1 MKKILLLIACLFL
14 ACGCNHKV
22 EYQKID
28 LDQAKE
34 KINKGAYLIDV
45 RSKEEYKIGHIKG
58 ALNIPVEEIEN
69 PDKKIITKTDTII
82 VYCRSGSRS
91 KQAALKLI
99 EKGYKHVYDFGAMG
113 NWK

>member
-14 ACGCNHKV
+14 ACGCNHKM

-45 RSKEEYKIGHIKG
+45 RSK
-58 ALNIPVEEIEN
+58 
-69 PDKKIITKTDTII
+69 
-82 VYCRSGSRS
+82 
-91 KQAALKLI
+91 
-99 EKGYKHVYDFGAMG
+99 
-113 NWK
+113 